1 MRCIPAAA
9 IVVLLASSCADGD
22 RRSTGSA
29 PALESRRA
37 VVWLSESG
45 LDELTAAELARV
57 GIDEVVIRR
66 GVVDLTGEAP
76 VLRFAP
82 KAAIAGDLPVGLVLE
97 VEGAREGLDAATAA
111 AVWRAVAAEEAGALP
126 AEILLDLP
134 DLPAGTADFVARLA
148 ASAGVPVVPVLS
160 VGQLGEDEG
169 RRVAAAAGRCVV
181 PAFGTGHEGLRGA
194 GEGGTLPLA
203 RKLEPL
209 AGLGVGVRIGIGMA
223 PVIRP
228 ALGRWGD
235 DLGPLTEPEN
245 AEVRTTSEL
254 DRSFVVRR
262 PLDWSGR
269 RWSAGET
276 VAVRWWDVSR
286 LHASLAEIDRVALPE
301 VVGWDLVPLP
311 PTGARLGIGEEALF
325 AYLAGEG
332 PAPELRVELE
342 RSGGSVRVTMANTGP
357 FSSAVSG
364 VSNWLEIAASQGSV
378 LVSDRGS
385 FDSIELGIRRGG
397 EWQAQVGEV
406 ADAVRFRETCL
417 GPAEQLTTGWVR
429 LTASRAE
436 LRVRWHVLLSS
447 GAEASGE
454 LAPR

>member
-1 MRCIPAAA
+1 MRCIPVAA
-9 IVVLLASSCADGD
+9 IVVLLASSCSDGD
-22 RRSTGSA
+22 RPVPGAETPRNPRRS
-29 PALESRRA
+29 

-45 LDELTAAELARV
+45 LDELTAAALARA
-57 GIDEVVIRR
+57 GIDEVVVRR
-66 GVVDLTGEAP
+66 GVVDLAGDAP

-82 KAAIAGDLPVGLVLE
+82 KPPIAGSLPVGLLLE
-97 VEGAREGLDAATAA
+97 VEGAREGLDTAMAA

-134 DLPAGTADFVARLA
+134 EVPAGTADFVARLA
-148 ASAGVPVVPVLS
+148 TSAGVPVVPVLS
-160 VGQLGEDEG
+160 VGQLGGDEG

-181 PAFGTGHEGLRGA
+181 PAFGTGHEVLRGA
-194 GEGGTLPLA
+194 GENGTLPLA

-209 AGLGVGVRIGIGMA
+209 AGLGVGVRIGIAMA
-223 PVIRP
+223 PVVRP

-254 DRSFVVRR
+254 DRSFVVRQ
-262 PLDWSGR
+262 PLEWSGR
-269 RWSAGET
+269 RWSPGET

-311 PTGARLGIGEEALF
+311 PAGARLGIGEEALF

-332 PAPELRVELE
+332 PAPELRVELA
-342 RSGGSVRVTMANTGP
+342 RSGGSVRVSLANTGP

-364 VSNWLEIAASQGSV
+364 VSNWLEVAASQGSV
-378 LVSDRGS
+378 VVNDRGS
-385 FDSIELGIRRGG
+385 FDSIELGTRRGG
-397 EWQAQVGEV
+397 KWQAQVGEV
-406 ADAVRFRETCL
+406 AAAVRFRENCIS
-417 GPAEQLTTGWVR
+417 PAEQLTTGSVR

-436 LRVRWHVLLSS
+436 VRVRWHLLLSS
-447 GAEASGE
+447 GAEVSGE